1 MEFVKITHPAVDG
14 EGECALSA
22 LHLWE
27 GLGWRRVDNAPQE
40 VIDLSQSDEKP
51 AEPDRAPEPPTS
63 SKASRRGVSNEE

>member
-27 GLGWRRVDNAPQE
+27 GLGWHRVDNVPQK
-40 VIDLSQSDEKP
+40 VVDLSTLEKQS
-51 AEPDRAPEPPTS
+51 AEPARAPEPPTS